1 MPAGSQ
7 TNGLA
12 LQFGDSTIL
21 AQHVVDCLSAEVAV
35 LDREGKI
42 VMVNAAWERFASR
55 QNTAEQSQNLGVGA
69 NYLAVCRSAS
79 GETAKEVLRGIEEV
93 LSGRRPD
100 FSLEY
105 PCHSPTVR
113 RWFLLQVTSLQCPP
127 CGAVSL
133 HIDIT
138 DRKLLE
144 QRLQEHQERFR
155 AALEN
160 SPVVLFNQD
169 RESRYTW
176 INSPVL
182 GWAEQEYV
190 GRTDSDIVGG
200 EDGERLTAIK
210 RAVLESGVGAR
221 VETSVTF
228 QGETHYFDLN
238 VVPMRDDVGA
248 IIGITCAC
256 TDITPMKRVEAE
268 REKLMDELRNAQH
281 DLANRN
287 LELEALHNEKTQW
300 LGMAAHDL
308 GNPLSSILA
317 CCEVLTNDLT
327 DKNSEHTAMLKSIQ
341 SCGQFMLDLLH
352 DVQDLSTI
360 ETGSQRFLAEPTDLR
375 SLIEETIAFSR
386 PIADRKN
393 TRIEARWA
401 ERVAPVTL
409 DRPKMTQVFL
419 NLIGNAIKFCGN
431 GSNVYVT
438 IVDQPT
444 NVLVSVQ
451 DNGPG
456 IPPDELGSI
465 FMPFQRGRR
474 NVSAQR
480 GTGLGLAIC
489 KRIVERHHGQ
499 IWAENAIEGGAV
511 FFLSLPRQAQH
522 SAPLESMHS

>member
-7 TNGLA
+7 PNGLA
-12 LQFGDSTIL
+12 LQLGGSPTR
-21 AQHVVDCLSAEVAV
+21 AQYLIDCLSAEVAV
-35 LDREGKI
+35 LDRQGNI

-55 QNTAEQSQNLGVGA
+55 ENPAGPSQNLGVGA

-79 GETAKEVLRGIEEV
+79 GENAQEVLRGLEEV

-105 PCHSPTVR
+105 PCHSSTVR
-113 RWFLLQVTSLQCPP
+113 RWFLLQVTSIQCPP

-144 QRLQEHQERFR
+144 QRLQENEERFR

-160 SPVVLFNQD
+160 SPVVVFNQD
-169 RESRYTW
+169 RECRYTW

-182 GWAEQEYV
+182 GWAGLECI

-210 RAVLESGVGAR
+210 RAVLESGVR
-221 VETSVTF
+221 TRIETSVTF

-268 REKLMDELRNAQH
+268 RERLMEELRNAQRE
-281 DLANRN
+281 LAKRN
-287 LELEALHNEKTQW
+287 LELEVLNKEKTQW

-308 GNPLSSILA
+308 RNPLSSILV
-317 CCEVLTNDLT
+317 CCEALMDELRGK
-327 DKNSEHTAMLKSIQ
+327 DSEHTAMLNSIQ
-341 SCGQFMLDLLH
+341 SCGQFMLELLGE
-352 DVQDLSTI
+352 VQDLSVI
-360 ETGSQRFLAEPTDLR
+360 ETGSQRLLAEPTDLR

-393 TRIEARWA
+393 TRIEARYA
-401 ERVAPVTL
+401 ERIPLVTL
-409 DRPKMTQVFL
+409 DRRKMTQVFL
-419 NLIGNAIKFCGN
+419 NLIGNAVKFCGN

-438 IVDQPT
+438 VVDQPT
-444 NVLVSVQ
+444 DVLVSVQ

-465 FMPFQRGRR
+465 FMPFQRGRGS
-474 NVSAQR
+474 VSAQP

-489 KRIVERHHGQ
+489 KRIVERHDGQ
-499 IWAENAIEGGAV
+499 IWAENAIDGGAV
-511 FFLSLPRQAQH
+511 FFLSLPRQAKH
-522 SAPLESMHS
+522 SAPLESMHE